1 MFLCRLV
8 SVMVMQVTPSYALND
23 FTWDILNVHFFFTG
37 CEQITDIL
45 SYYNIQ
51 SPELVEV
58 LGERDFKT
66 LTAFIFQTVLPHFKL
81 FQYVFNVPRTEQ
93 VPNVVIKVEPPFDS
107 SSLKESKS
115 IKVWEYE
122 RHIDELEQKEQERLN
137 ERLKENE
144 DKVMK
149 LQSETENALQNVG
162 KSETAFNAEV
172 GQT

>member
-1 MFLCRLV
+1 M
-8 SVMVMQVTPSYALND
+8 
-23 FTWDILNVHFFFTG
+23 
-37 CEQITDIL
+37 
-45 SYYNIQ
+45 
-51 SPELVEV
+51 EV